1 MENATKALLI
11 AAGILFAILTIG
23 VLMYTWNEL
32 GSYTSQVEEEKKI
45 EQLTAFNKQY
55 EVYQRQLLRG
65 NDVASLINKVRDNN
79 KKYSQEKEYQI
90 TWQFILK
97 RGILDVLGAGTYD
110 ETKSS
115 VYNSITNNQ
124 DDFRDFKNLYF
135 RCKSIEYNS
144 KTGRVNKIVFE
155 EMLYEDLFK
164 S

>member
-1 MENATKALLI
+1 MENASKALLI
-11 AAGILFAILTIG
+11 VAGILFAILIIG
-23 VLMYTWNEL
+23 LLMYTWNAL
-32 GSYTSQVEEEKKI
+32 GNYTSQIEEEEKK

-65 NDVASLINKVRDNN
+65 SDVASLINKVRDNN
-79 KKYSQEKEYQI
+79 KIHSQEIEYQI

-97 RGILDVLGAGTYD
+97 RGILGVLGAGTYD
-110 ETKSS
+110 EARSS

-144 KTGRVNKIVFE
+144 KNGRVNKIVFE
-155 EMLYEDLFK
+155 EILYEDIFK
-164 S
+164 N

>member
-1 MENATKALLI
+1 MENATKALLM

-32 GSYTSQVEEEKKI
+32 GNYTSQVEEEKKI

-79 KKYSQEKEYQI
+79 KTYSQEKEYQI
-90 TWQFILK
+90 TWQFIIK
-97 RGILDVLGAGTYD
+97 RGILGVLGAGTYD

-135 RCKSIEYNS
+135 HCKSIEYNS

-155 EMLYEDLFK
+155 EILYEDLFK